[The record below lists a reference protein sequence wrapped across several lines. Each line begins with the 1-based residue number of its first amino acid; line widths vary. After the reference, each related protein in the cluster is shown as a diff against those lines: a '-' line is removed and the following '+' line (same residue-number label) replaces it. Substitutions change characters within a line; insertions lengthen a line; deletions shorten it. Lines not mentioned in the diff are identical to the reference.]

1 MVEEVTL
8 QPLVK
13 LAYNGALGNY
23 HTATRV
29 QAVNAM
35 EGAYG
40 TGTSSYGGSIYDL
53 QLMLGLGL
61 TANSDIVSLYLEPDL
76 GMKVVQSG
84 SATDKNLK
92 EVYGLGWDVYAEI
105 YITPI
110 KNLEWYFEAQ
120 IGNSMDTSAP
130 TVLDLMARQV

>member
-61 TANSDIVSLYLEPDL
+61 TANSDIVSLYLEPQL
-76 GMKVVQSG
+76 GLAVSSDIPLAASSDPLAPAVVASE
-84 SATDKNLK
+84 S
-92 EVYGLGWDVYAEI
+92 YGLAYNVYA
-105 YITPI
+105 
-110 KNLEWYFEAQ
+110 
-120 IGNSMDTSAP
+120 
-130 TVLDLMARQV
+130 